1 MANTTNSP
9 SGNVDEHVV
18 KMTFDNKQFEK
29 NAQQSLNTV
38 EKLKSSMNFEA
49 TVKGLDKLEDGVAQS
64 NKALDSLN
72 DSVDKIK
79 DRFSNLGIIGVTALQ
94 NITNS
99 VINTGKQM
107 IKSLTIDP
115 VKSGFNEYEL
125 KMNSM
130 RTIIASTGES
140 VKTVNKY
147 LNDLNKYSDETIY
160 NFSDMTNNIG
170 KFTNAGVDLDTAVN
184 AIKGVSSEAALAG
197 ANANEASRAMYNFS
211 QALSAGY
218 VKLIDWKSIENAN
231 MATQDFKNNL
241 LQTASVLGTVT
252 KKGNMFVTTTKNL
265 NGKVSDAFNAQ
276 KNFNDSLSH
285 QWLTNDVLNTTLEAY
300 SKDLIKT
307 KAQLASMTD
316 EERKQFLTEKK
327 DYEQKL
333 KRKGFNA
340 DQIKQMEQLGHKAMA
355 AAKEINTFSKMM
367 DTLKEAVQSSWA
379 ATSEYIFGT
388 LDQAKKLWTNLEQV
402 LEGVIMKHNNLRN
415 EILSDWNQLGG
426 RDEMI
431 QGFKN
436 LGSSIAA
443 IFKPIHDAFLAV
455 FKPFE
460 EQGGLGKSLYNL
472 TVKFKNFADSIK
484 PSKQEA
490 KDLQDI
496 FGSIFLV
503 FKRVGQII
511 SALVRGFGSL
521 VKAMRPILD
530 IFLNFGSLVANVIS
544 YVDYFVR
551 SLGTAIKIIYDQ
563 FIGID
568 NTINFIKKIF
578 TTVTNTIN
586 NGLTYIGKLLNK
598 TQDATINN
606 GKTVATVGDVI
617 VKVLRVITE
626 ALAYVY
632 AYSLVVIRAIVIAV
646 GAVGVAVYGGVVLP
660 IVKWFARTGVIGKVL
675 KWLNGQFTIT
685 AYAADRT
692 GKSISNSSKSAVS
705 NVNKDFDKLSL
716 GDKIKVIAATAL
728 ENITN
733 TFNSIINFFKT
744 FVSNVKQYGIKE
756 AIIRALHTIYIN
768 AKSVID
774 SLITYLKSL
783 NVPQPI
789 KNFFTMITN
798 GIATVKAGLVTFF
811 NYLSDR
817 IPILKTIQDG
827 IKKIKDSIKAGS
839 LFGTINKTN
848 DKTKDSKKHMS
859 ALQKIGEALAKTF
872 HKVAD
877 ALRDFVESIDVS
889 KLKSILIAAVLSTII
904 LAIARLIWSIGGM
917 ADAIT
922 TSLIPSLA
930 GLNTSLKT
938 LVTNI
943 NNKFFP
949 TQKTFVT
956 KFREIAE
963 AVAILAGSILMLS
976 MIDSKK
982 LWPAVGAVLALLG
995 AFTAVTIITEKMS
1008 KSMDA
1013 KALSTF
1019 KMVTLNMIAMAAS
1032 IVSVATSL
1040 LILTKINNLD
1050 NLAKKVLA
1058 FVVMYASFVAAVT
1071 VAQRFWGKG
1080 MSLRNTAGILFF
1092 ALSLKKV
1099 AQSLSFISGID
1110 FKQIRKGLGGFLIC
1124 VGILA
1129 GLAIAF
1135 GQSKWH
1141 SGANAIGFAISLM
1154 LLVAPLKAL
1163 SKINYGNI
1171 AKALKS
1177 CQGVI
1182 ITLAIVAGAL
1192 ITLGTVSKKG
1202 RSATHAVAALIK
1214 SIGVTLLALTA
1225 TVAILGNLK
1234 KNTLNK
1240 GVTAVSLLAIFVG
1253 AAAGLAALGS
1263 RNSKTV
1269 AGFSTLMGIALSVAM
1284 LAGSVIVLGLVDGT
1298 TLAKGTAVVNALLFF
1313 FGVCARL
1320 SAGAAGVKIGPIIGI
1335 MASIVT
1341 LGIEVALLGLL
1352 PLNNMIQGL
1361 VGTGLVMA
1369 ALGGLL
1375 AIISKIGKISL
1386 TAKQAIPII
1395 LSGVILLASVTG
1407 ALIVLAEVTNEV
1419 GTNNMITAI
1428 VGLDGTIATLGA
1440 LCIICNK
1447 VGGVS
1452 AGAIKSALFIGLFI
1466 DVLVGIVTYG
1476 AWAIAQGIGALQSF
1490 KWAQDNMDNFVKW
1503 MGQLGESFGKLI
1515 ANFKKHID
1523 EEKLNYLT
1531 NVQDAMY
1538 KYIYKLK
1545 DIDPK
1550 VVNAAS
1556 ASITAVKGLVDSLG
1570 IGGFSFHSIDTDGMS
1585 DFFTK
1590 LGEGVAAFKTSLSD
1604 AGGITNGDIK
1614 QFTSVVDAFSQIVS
1628 AAKKIPNSTQL
1639 YSDGSTDLATFFAG
1653 NNDLS
1658 YFLQQIA
1665 GTDGKP
1671 GFAETIVSTVSKLKN
1686 KKGKYIVTDDDI
1698 TLLDSVIG
1706 SLGKI
1711 AEVAK
1716 EIPNS
1721 TELYDGWG
1729 TDLATFFA
1737 GNNDLSYFLQQIA
1750 GDENGNG
1757 GFAKVMSDAA
1767 KNLKGFDPKED
1778 SKRIKKAAEAM
1789 LAIANV
1795 SGEIPNSGGV
1805 VSWFVGNNDLG
1816 PFLDSVAKFG
1826 PSMMACVNAFRGT
1839 IGSDGAIGGI
1849 TKDDITNVKTACEG
1863 ALSIAN
1869 LKGKVPKQGLI
1880 DKFLGLFGADNFS
1893 LFLKKLPDVGKYLAQ
1908 ACVTFKGVNSS
1919 DVTDMSRS
1927 MTALGSLMSSVTFKD
1942 KDGNQSVVNMKDFA
1956 NKLSKSVKSFKKFIT
1971 GMSGVDTSKVISVS
1985 NDIYD
1990 TCKTLAMAS
1999 SFSDSI
2005 SKLGPSLDTLSSSM
2019 ASLSGIASGWNTKGL
2034 FAKSSHAE
2042 DIKSFIKS
2050 ISAISKASKKMDTDA
2065 VAYTS
2070 NVIAYFVKMS
2080 KAITTNLKGAA
2091 NKVVSYNETF
2101 KKNGEQ
2107 LINSLCSGMIAKK
2120 KNVKS
2125 KISELISTI
2134 TKYLNKDG
2142 VNNLKTSGKN
2152 LIEGLING
2160 IKDPDEI
2167 QKLIDASKE
2176 VGRKVNNAIKKE
2188 TDEHSPSKKWKKVGV
2203 YCLMGLRNGLKDSKE
2218 INNLKKSSKSV
2229 GSVID
2234 NAVRNRLGIHS
2245 PSIAGFKI
2253 GSFFNKGIFKGLT
2266 SGSAWAALKK
2276 GGQMVASV
2284 LSGSV
2289 LNGVNPQKTVA
2300 SIMKKFDIKA
2310 PNLSKYLTQGLSKI
2324 GKVDFSKIGES
2335 AYKQLGSIGTDAITK
2350 DLKKQTG
2357 VSGLSTGIG
2366 SGSGSSKKGS
2376 GSGSSKKGSGHSG
2389 KKHSSSLGKALAKS
2403 SGLSEDEISNIL
2415 DAYKK
2420 VFYKLT
2426 PKLDKFNKKYV
2437 NKHGKISAN
2446 YIAHSFESAL
2456 SRRVSMYFS
2465 KDLAET
2471 INKEFT
2477 KLAKN
2482 NKWKVGT
2489 KKYFNEL
2496 KKFTH
2501 TYMVETQTEMNRLYS
2516 IVKKIGGDSAL
2527 KQLKND
2533 PEIIS
2538 SYVKAFIPAAEK
2550 FSSIVSTG
2558 TKIFN
2563 TSKKIMG
2570 SGIQS
2575 FGDYLW
2581 NNSDEGKT
2589 NNTNLKES
2597 LKKEASLRNKMAVEK
2612 KKIDNTDSKEH
2623 KKKVKQAKASMD
2635 NAKKSMAL
2643 AKKQDKYEGKSYK
2656 QWEEI
2661 YKKRKKT
2668 YGDLINLRTNSAKKL
2683 SKLESQLSE
2692 QQKKTTEYIK
2702 NEAKGANNALNE
2714 YNKTIKSTIQEYVK
2728 LSASD
2733 FANPL
2738 TPFSQFQYSDSEENF
2753 KSGNSAKKSAA
2764 YTFTQVQSYKNW
2776 ENDMEWIESGA
2787 SGLSDKI
2794 KDYFVDAGY
2803 AGADELHKLRFAT
2816 KDTIEEMNKYFE
2828 EMSEVEERNYIRNAK
2843 KKFDNVAKFQEN
2855 LNKLAK
2861 QGVLSPEAI
2870 NDLISQGPDAAA
2882 NLVDALANDSNKEFA
2897 KQYQDS
2903 FAKAL
2908 GSWGKDSSWIEDV
2921 TKQIFATAG
2930 YAWSDEYKKFVKG
2943 ISDDTTNIIKAA
2955 IDKNK
2960 FIDNVANMLSI
2971 TYGMS
2976 NGAVNKI
2983 KKQLTNLLSKA
2994 SDMSQSDFTTYITS
3008 KNGPVAKFSKGL
3020 KSEKSK
3026 KHLKS
3031 AIRTMFKQMYGI
3043 ELDKGVF
3050 TLTADDSSKSTAENT
3065 ADNTEKTSD
3074 NTKDTADNTKTTA
3087 DNTKTVSTATV
3098 KTADNTEDIVS
3109 NTAKTT
3115 DNTAVI
3121 ADNTTTI
3128 ANSLGN
3134 SSKSAISG
3142 TYVTNAIIKYFKKNG
3157 MGKGGL
3163 SHISSA
3169 LSGINGQTYDTLED
3183 AINAI
3188 KSLKL
3193 DKEFTDKTNK
3203 QFSSALDYLYTIKDI
3218 LITSTTINDNPKA
3231 NTTTNYTASGE
3242 TTTGATTAL
3251 TETSKAVSNVSITDD
3266 NISQLK
3272 DTILTGLLDP
3282 DKLQAALHPVINAD
3296 DLYNRVYK
3304 INQTVTNQMKL
3315 ANQKLDTLHTDN
3327 AHMHHTMNLMR
3338 DDIRDLQT
3346 GLGGLNA
3353 SISNMKLTMD
3363 TGALVG
3369 AITPGV
3375 DKALGKAASS
3385 RRR

>member
-1 MANTTNSP
+1 MANYTSNPTN
-9 SGNVDEHVV
+9 NVDEHVV
-18 KMTFDNKQFEK
+18 KMTFDNKQFEQ
-29 NAQQSLNTV
+29 NAQKSLDTV

-49 TVKGLDKLEDGVAQS
+49 SVKGLDKLENGVAQT
-64 NKALDSLN
+64 NKSLGSLN
-72 DSVDKIK
+72 DSIEQIK
-79 DRFSNLGIIGVTALQ
+79 DKFSNLGIVGITALQ

-99 VINTGKQM
+99 VINTGKQI

-125 KMNSM
+125 KMNSI

-160 NFSDMTNNIG
+160 SFSDMTNNIG

-197 ANANEASRAMYNFS
+197 ANADEASRAMYNLS

-333 KRKGFNA
+333 KRKGFNT

-388 LDQAKKLWTNLEQV
+388 LDQAKKLWTNLEHV

-496 FGSIFLV
+496 FGGIFLV

-544 YVDYFVR
+544 YIDYFVR

-586 NGLTYIGKLLNK
+586 NGLIYIGKLLNK

-646 GAVGVAVYGGVVLP
+646 GAVGVAVYGGVILP

-675 KWLNGQFTIT
+675 KWLDSQFTIT

-692 GKSISNSSKSAVS
+692 GKSISKSSKSAVS

-768 AKSVID
+768 AKSVINN
-774 SLITYLKSL
+774 LITYLKSL

-872 HKVAD
+872 HKVAN
-877 ALRDFVESIDVS
+877 ALRDFAESIDVS
-889 KLKSILIAAVLSTII
+889 KLKSILIAAVLSTIV
-904 LAIARLIWSIGGM
+904 LAIARLIWGIGGM

-922 TSLIPSLA
+922 TSLIPSLT
-930 GLNTSLKT
+930 GFNTSLKK

-982 LWPAVGAVLALLG
+982 LWPAVGAVLTLLG

-1013 KALSTF
+1013 KVLSTF
-1019 KMVTLNMIAMAAS
+1019 KIVTLNMIAMAAS

-1040 LILTKINNLD
+1040 LILTKINNID

-1110 FKQIRKGLGGFLIC
+1110 FKQIRKGLSGFLIC

-1129 GLAIAF
+1129 ALAIAF

-1202 RSATHAVAALIK
+1202 RSATHAVAALVK

-1240 GVTAVSLLAIFVG
+1240 GITAVSLLAIFVG

-1269 AGFSTLMGIALSVAM
+1269 AGFSTLIGIALSVAM
-1284 LAGSVIVLGLVDGT
+1284 LAGSVIVLGLVDEN
-1298 TLAKGTAVVNALLFF
+1298 TLAKGTAVVSALLVF
-1313 FGVCARL
+1313 FGVCAKL

-1341 LGIEVALLGLL
+1341 LGIEVTLLGLL

-1361 VGTGLVMA
+1361 VGTGLVMT

-1386 TAKQAIPII
+1386 TVKQAISII

-1407 ALIVLAEVTNEV
+1407 ALIVLAKVTNKV

-1452 AGAIKSALFIGLFI
+1452 AGAIKSALYIGLFI

-1503 MGQLGESFGKLI
+1503 MGQLGDSFGKLI
-1515 ANFKKHID
+1515 ANFKKNID

-1531 NVQDAMY
+1531 NVQDAMS

-1550 VVNAAS
+1550 VVNSAS
-1556 ASITAVKGLVDSLG
+1556 ASITAVKGLVDSLS
-1570 IGGFSFHSIDTDGMS
+1570 IGGFSFYSIDTDGMS

-1590 LGEGVAAFKTSLSD
+1590 LGEGIATFKISLSD
-1604 AGGITNGDIK
+1604 AGDITNGDIK
-1614 QFTSVVDAFSQIVS
+1614 KFTSVVGAFSQIVD

-1639 YSDGSTDLATFFAG
+1639 YSDGSTDFATLFTG

-1671 GFAETIVSTVSKLKN
+1671 GLAETIVNTVSKLKN
-1686 KKGKYIVTDDDI
+1686 KKGKYIITDDDI
-1698 TLLDSVIG
+1698 NLIDSAIG

-1711 AEVAK
+1711 AEVVK

-1750 GDENGNG
+1750 GDEDGNG

-1778 SKRIKKAAEAM
+1778 SKCIKKAAEAM

-1795 SGEIPNSGGV
+1795 SGEIPNSGGII
-1805 VSWFVGNNDLG
+1805 SWFVGNNDLG

-1826 PSMMACVNAFRGT
+1826 PSIMACINAFRGT
-1839 IGSDGAIGGI
+1839 IGSDLAIGGI
-1849 TKDDITNVKTACEG
+1849 TKDDVANVKTACEA

-1869 LKGKVPKQGLI
+1869 LKGKIPKQGLI
-1880 DKFLGLFGADNFS
+1880 DKFLALFGSDDFS
-1893 LFLKKLPDVGKYLAQ
+1893 LFLEKLPDVGKYLAQ
-1908 ACVTFKGVNSS
+1908 ACITFKGINSS
-1919 DVTDMSRS
+1919 DVTDMSTS
-1927 MTALGSLMSSVTFKD
+1927 MTALGSLMSSITFKN
-1942 KDGNQSVVNMKDFA
+1942 KDGNQSFVNMEDFA
-1956 NKLSKSVKSFKKFIT
+1956 NKLSKSVKPFKKFIT
-1971 GMSGVDTSKVISVS
+1971 DMSGVDTSKVISIS
-1985 NDIYD
+1985 NDIYN
-1990 TCKTLAMAS
+1990 TCKILTMAS
-1999 SFSDSI
+1999 SLSDSI
-2005 SKLGPSLDTLSSSM
+2005 SKLGPSLDTVSSSM
-2019 ASLSGIASGWNTKGL
+2019 ASLSGIASGVN
-2034 FAKSSHAE
+2034 
-2042 DIKSFIKS
+2042 
-2050 ISAISKASKKMDTDA
+2050 KA
-2065 VAYTS
+2065 V
-2070 NVIAYFVKMS
+2070 
-2080 KAITTNLKGAA
+2080 TTNLKAAA

-2120 KNVKS
+2120 KNAKS

-2134 TKYLNKDG
+2134 TKYLNKNG

-2167 QKLIDASKE
+2167 QKLINASKE
-2176 VGRKVNNAIKKE
+2176 VGRKVNDAIKKE

-2335 AYKQLGSIGTDAITK
+2335 AYKQLGSIGTDAIAK

-2357 VSGLSTGIG
+2357 VSGLSTGTG
-2366 SGSGSSKKGS
+2366 FGSGSSKKGS
-2376 GSGSSKKGSGHSG
+2376 GSSG
-2389 KKHSSSLGKALAKS
+2389 KKGSSSLGKALAKS

-2437 NKHGKISAN
+2437 NKQGKISAN

-2589 NNTNLKES
+2589 NNTNLKDS
-2597 LKKEASLRNKMAVEK
+2597 LKKEASIRNKMAVEK
-2612 KKIDNTDSKEH
+2612 KKIDNTDSKGH
-2623 KKKVKQAKASMD
+2623 KKKVKQAKVSMD

-2643 AKKQDKYEGKSYK
+2643 AKKRDKYEGKSYK

-2668 YGDLINLRTNSAKKL
+2668 YGDLVNLRTNSAKKL

-2714 YNKTIKSTIQEYVK
+2714 YNKTIKSTIREYVK

-2733 FANPL
+2733 FTNPL

-2787 SGLSDKI
+2787 SGLNDKI

-2930 YAWSDEYKKFVKG
+2930 YVWSDEYKKFVKG
-2943 ISDDTTNIIKAA
+2943 ISDDTTNITKAA

-2983 KKQLTNLLSKA
+2983 KKNLTNLLSKA

-3008 KNGPVAKFSKGL
+3008 KDGPVAKFCEGL

-3043 ELDKGVF
+3043 ELDQGVF

-3074 NTKDTADNTKTTA
+3074 NTKDTANNTKTTA

-3098 KTADNTEDIVS
+3098 KTADNTGDIVS

-3188 KSLKL
+3188 KSLNL

-3203 QFSSALDYLYTIKDI
+3203 QFSNALDYLYTIKDT

-3296 DLYNRVYK
+3296 DLYNRVYE

-3346 GLGGLNA
+3346 GLGGLSA